1 MIGIRYVTKA
11 EMDTLN
17 VREVLQALVLHKL
30 SKSDQPMQLVDAE
43 SEEVTTLSSE
53 MVQLLHDFLMNLL
66 SGAVETTITYD
77 AELTDK
83 QAAEILGVSRA
94 YFVNLLKSGAM
105 PYCKNGFFFTV
116 RMEDLMT
123 YKEAN
128 DQERSKAL
136 DELTALSQELGL
148 YD

>member
-94 YFVNLLKSGAM
+94 YFVNLLKSGVM

>member
-1 MIGIRYVTKA
+1 MIGIRYVTEA
-11 EMDTLN
+11 EKDALN
-17 VREVLQALVLHKL
+17 IREMLQALVLHKL
-30 SKSDQPMQLVDAE
+30 GKSEQPMQLVDAE
-43 SEEVTTLSSE
+43 SEEVTNLSSE
-53 MVQLLHDFLMNLL
+53 MQQLLHDFLMDLL
-66 SGAVETTITYD
+66 SGTVKTTITYD

-83 QAAEILGVSRA
+83 QAADILGVSRA

-116 RMEDLMT
+116 RMGDLMT

-128 DQERSKAL
+128 DQERREAL
-136 DELTALSQELGL
+136 DELTALSEELGL